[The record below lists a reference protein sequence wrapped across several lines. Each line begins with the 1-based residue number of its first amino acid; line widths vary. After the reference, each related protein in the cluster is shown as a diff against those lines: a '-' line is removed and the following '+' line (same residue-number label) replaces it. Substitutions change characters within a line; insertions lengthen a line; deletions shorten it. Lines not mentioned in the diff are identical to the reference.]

1 MGRRRVAGRARR
13 RHAGGSHLSA
23 PDARPAARGED
34 LRELVDSPSDVEL
47 GTALVREYVVATAI
61 EQAGPGEDPDLAAIL
76 PHIPDWNDFAG
87 RFLHS
92 GGAFLVATVD
102 RAVAGCVGITP
113 LGDGVCE
120 MNRLWVREPFRTG
133 GLGRRLAVASMDAAR
148 RLGFRRMLLDVIPV
162 RTRAIAL
169 YESLGFVEVAATHE
183 YAFPMRFFGREL

>member
-1 MGRRRVAGRARR
+1 M
-13 RHAGGSHLSA
+13 
-23 PDARPAARGED
+23 
-34 LRELVDSPSDVEL
+34 RELVDSASDVEL
-47 GTALVREYVVATAI
+47 GTELVREYVVATAF
-61 EQAGPGEDPDLAAIL
+61 EQAAPGEDPDIAAIL
-76 PHIPDWNDFAG
+76 PHIPDWDDFAG

-92 GGAFLVATVD
+92 GGTFVVATVD
-102 RAVAGCVGITP
+102 GAVAGCVGITP

-169 YESLGFVEVAATHE
+169 YESLGFVEVPATHE